1 MREAERCAAVG
12 AWRAASAMLRS
23 ALEKTLKANG
33 YTNGNLAQKID
44 AAAVD
49 GVIPAARDLL
59 GRSPNRADGLAMA
72 IYQSACGANIGGS
85 DAGAATTPWRSTRA

>member
-1 MREAERCAAVG
+1 MREGERCAAAG
-12 AWRAASAMLRS
+12 AWLPASAMRRS

-33 YTNGNLAQKID
+33 YTNGNLAQKIE

-49 GVIPAARDLL
+49 GVRTAARDLL
-59 GRSPNRADGLAMA
+59 GQSPNRADRLAMP

-85 DAGAATTPWRSTRA
+85 DPGPSSGRLAATG